1 MLGLTS
7 CQKLLH
13 FVIHFKTSYLCSCIY
28 QVGNII
34 FIANEK
40 NIIKMLDISILAYN
54 KKDISILAYNKNV
67 SRYSDSNKQMIFSPA
82 VSLVL

>member
-7 CQKLLH
+7 CHKLLH

-40 NIIKMLDISILAYN
+40 NIIKM
-54 KKDISILAYNKNV
+54 KILAYNKNV
-67 SRYSDSNKQMIFSPA
+67 SRYSDSNKQMILSPA